1 MKKTLLAFSAAL
13 VLAST
18 GAIAQDVAGGSDAK
32 ASTIGGVATG
42 TIVAGA
48 VAAGVLA
55 AIVSNSSG
63 VNLPGGPVEEE
74 CDEPGETLVGG
85 VCVPNGATTTVTST
99 TPGTATATATV
110 TVTTTGL

>member
-1 MKKTLLAFSAAL
+1 MKKTLVAISAAL
-13 VLAST
+13 ALASA
-18 GAIAQDVAGGSDAK
+18 GAVAQDVAGGSDAK
-32 ASTIGGVATG
+32 VSTIGGVATG

-74 CDEPGETLVGG
+74 CEPGETLVGG
-85 VCVPNGATTTVTST
+85 VCVPNGTTTTVTST
-99 TPGTATATATV
+99 VTGTATV

>member
-18 GAIAQDVAGGSDAK
+18 GTIAQDVAGGSESK

-63 VNLPGGPVEEE
+63 VTLPDPAPLSCVDGGTQS
-74 CDEPGETLVGG
+74 GN
-85 VCVPNGATTTVTST
+85 VC
-99 TPGTATATATV
+99 
-110 TVTTTGL
+110 TVTTNTITVTGTGTSTSTITVPVTFTYAAR

>member
-1 MKKTLLAFSAAL
+1 MKKTLVAISAAL
-13 VLAST
+13 ALAST
-18 GAIAQDVAGGSDAK
+18 GAVAQDVAGGSDAK
-32 ASTIGGVATG
+32 VSTIGGVATG

-74 CDEPGETLVGG
+74 CEPGETLVGG
-85 VCVPNGATTTVTST
+85 VCVPNGTTTTVTST
-99 TPGTATATATV
+99 APGTATV

>member
-18 GAIAQDVAGGSDAK
+18 GTIAQDVAGGSESK

-63 VNLPGGPVEEE
+63 VNLPGGPVQEE
-74 CDEPGETLVGG
+74 CEPGETLVGG

-99 TPGTATATATV
+99 TPGTATV

>member
-13 VLAST
+13 VLATT
-18 GAIAQDVAGGSDAK
+18 GAVAQDVAGGSESK

-63 VNLPGGPVEEE
+63 VTLPDPGPS
-74 CDEPGETLVGG
+74 CDDGDTRSGN
-85 VCVPNGATTTVTST
+85 VC
-99 TPGTATATATV
+99 
-110 TVTTTGL
+110 TVTTNTITVTGTGTSTSTITVPVTFTYAAR